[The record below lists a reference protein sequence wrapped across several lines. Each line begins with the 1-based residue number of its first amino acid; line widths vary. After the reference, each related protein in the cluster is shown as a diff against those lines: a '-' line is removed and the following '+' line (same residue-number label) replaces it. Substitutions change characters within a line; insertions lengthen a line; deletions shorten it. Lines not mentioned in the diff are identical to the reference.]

1 MQYEPLH
8 IRIERGVRPNAPPV
22 TVKDVV
28 RRFGCSES
36 HARSTLKWMVN
47 DQTPPSMALVLG
59 ASPQK
64 WVHS

>member
-1 MQYEPLH
+1 
-8 IRIERGVRPNAPPV
+8 V

-47 DQTPPSMALVLG
+47 GQTPPSMASVLG